1 MMCSILITIYNVT
14 LWTCPNN
21 IEPDVESSP
30 VPSPVPSPAPSAAA
44 PVPSPVPSPAPS
56 PAPSLVAV
64 IGVVAGDV
72 VPSPAPSPVT
82 DVVPSPALSPVTVIG
97 DVVPSAAPSPVTVIG
112 DVVPSVWTAP
122 VSTDQLLLAPS
133 PSVLVLNQTD
143 VCRCN
148 QDWQNQTD
156 VCRCNQDWQ
165 HVLWILPV
173 VILVAIVIFRKGTVN
188 RIADTPPVR
197 YLLRLR
203 RARSWP
209 SVSLRTV
216 ELPGRAQ
223 SEPIFDSIVV

>member
-1 MMCSILITIYNVT
+1 MCSILITIYNVT

-30 VPSPVPSPAPSAAA
+30 VPSPAAPAPSAAA

-82 DVVPSPALSPVTVIG
+82 VIGDVVPSPVPSPVAVIG
-97 DVVPSAAPSPVTVIG
+97 DVVPSAVPSPVTVIG
-112 DVVPSVWTAP
+112 DIVPSSSVWTAP
-122 VSTDQLLLAPS
+122 VDTDQLLLTPS
-133 PSVLVLNQTD
+133 PSVLVF
-143 VCRCN
+143 
-148 QDWQNQTD
+148 NQTD

-165 HVLWILPV
+165 HVLWIFPV
-173 VILVAIVIFRKGTVN
+173 VILVAIVIFRKSTVN

>member
-30 VPSPVPSPAPSAAA
+30 VPSPAAPAPSPATPVPSPATPVPSPAAPVPSPAA
-44 PVPSPVPSPAPS
+44 PVPSPVA
-56 PAPSLVAV
+56 
-64 IGVVAGDV
+64 
-72 VPSPAPSPVT
+72 
-82 DVVPSPALSPVTVIG
+82 VIG
-97 DVVPSAAPSPVTVIG
+97 DVVPSAVPSPVTVIG
-112 DVVPSVWTAP
+112 DIVPSSSVWTAP
-122 VSTDQLLLAPS
+122 VDTDQLLLTPS
-133 PSVLVLNQTD
+133 PSVLVF
-143 VCRCN
+143 
-148 QDWQNQTD
+148 NQTD

-165 HVLWILPV
+165 HVLWIFPV
-173 VILVAIVIFRKGTVN
+173 VILVAIVVFRKSNVN

-209 SVSLRTV
+209 SVSLRTA